1 MKYLSPGQ
9 VSEANLTDYIFLT
22 SIRSEGIEAGLKL
35 HLVDGHIIETA
46 ACIAGIKPANL
57 KRALDTLE
65 PVVAAVE
72 RIKERDWQ
80 RWQYESKTVTTVK

>member
-9 VSEANLTDYIFLT
+9 VSEANLNDYIFLT
-22 SIRSEGIEAGLKL
+22 SIRSEGVIAGLKL
-35 HLVDGHIIETA
+35 HLVDGHQVETA
-46 ACIAGIKPANL
+46 ACIACIKPANL
-57 KRALDTLE
+57 VRAIETIE

-80 RWQYESKTVTTVK
+80 RWNYGKTVTTVK